1 MPSTS
6 RTRPLSLSATSLAP
20 DDGTV
25 RTRVVRIV
33 LQPRA
38 SGRLGSRQ
46 MTVPLDEPEQRVERV
61 NVRPL
66 TSAKDWLVPA
76 AVALLW
82 LVRIETPLW
91 MGSLVIRC

>member
-1 MPSTS
+1 
-6 RTRPLSLSATSLAP
+6 
-20 DDGTV
+20 
-25 RTRVVRIV
+25 
-33 LQPRA
+33 
-38 SGRLGSRQ
+38 